1 MNLDYGP
8 EYEEFRKQVK
18 DFCKK
23 YQGLVFSD
31 SYGPR
36 LGGDKKSEN
45 SNGLTMTRSEWQRIL
60 IEQGYFAREIPKEYG
75 GYGGT
80 IDFLKNKIIDFFSKN
95 IIKIIFICNF
105 SNFKNFFS

>member
-45 SNGLTMTRSEWQRIL
+45 SNGSVSYTHLTLPTKCSV
-60 IEQGYFAREIPKEYG
+60 
-75 GYGGT
+75 
-80 IDFLKNKIIDFFSKN
+80 
-95 IIKIIFICNF
+95 
-105 SNFKNFFS
+105 

>member
-36 LGGDKKSEN
+36 LGGGQKIRKQQWVDYDPFCMAEN
-45 SNGLTMTRSEWQRIL
+45 SNRAGLLCKRNT
-60 IEQGYFAREIPKEYG
+60 
-75 GYGGT
+75 
-80 IDFLKNKIIDFFSKN
+80 
-95 IIKIIFICNF
+95 
-105 SNFKNFFS
+105 

>member
-8 EYEEFRKQVK
+8 EYEEFSKQVK

-45 SNGLTMTRSEWQRIL
+45 SNGLTMTRSEWQKIL

-75 GYGGT
+75 G
-80 IDFLKNKIIDFFSKN
+80 
-95 IIKIIFICNF
+95 
-105 SNFKNFFS
+105 